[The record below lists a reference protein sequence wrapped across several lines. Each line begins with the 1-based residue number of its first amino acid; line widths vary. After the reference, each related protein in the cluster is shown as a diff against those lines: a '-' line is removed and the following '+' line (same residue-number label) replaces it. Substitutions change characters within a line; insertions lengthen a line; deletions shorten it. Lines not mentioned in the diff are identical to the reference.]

1 MFKLPPF
8 AAKFFAGFNQP
19 PFAALAQPLVDFAAP
34 AVMQPVQDIYRYDKT
49 GWREKHLPM
58 IVGWLK
64 PDIMTQLTGKAEDPE
79 IMLTGKLRR
88 ADFVHCAKEIA
99 GNVETG
105 TTNTPGLL
113 VAVRQSPLP
122 QLWASLTH
130 AIVQQDEAWFGRP
143 TEIDYVLHRETMRP
157 PAGDDQGHGRYKYA
171 GVIHR
176 DQTAEPNG
184 SVSRLYTVRTAQPM
198 RMLPNRM
205 TDGMPNDER
214 GNFHDAATAQL
225 MAANSVSPPAGAIV
239 LMNGGNKFG
248 TVHSS
253 TQPSRVTPSF
263 FAAFSCTL

>member
-8 AAKFFAGFNQP
+8 AARFFSGFNTP
-19 PFAALAQPLVDFAAP
+19 PFAALAHPLVDFAAP

-49 GWREKHLPM
+49 GWRTQHLPM

-64 PDIMTQLTGKAEDPE
+64 PEIMTQLTGKAEDPE
-79 IMLTGKLRR
+79 IMLTGNLRH
-88 ADFVHCAKEIA
+88 ADFVRCAKEIA
-99 GNVETG
+99 DRVETSTG
-105 TTNTPGLL
+105 NPELRA
-113 VAVRQSPLP
+113 AVRQGPLP
-122 QLWASLTH
+122 QLWASLAH
-130 AIVQQDEAWFGRP
+130 AIVQQDEDWFGRP
-143 TEIDYVLHRETMRP
+143 TERGFVLHRETMRP

-176 DQTAEPNG
+176 DLTTEPNA

-198 RMLPNRM
+198 RMLPNRL
-205 TDGMPNDER
+205 TDGIPNDER
-214 GNFHDAATAQL
+214 GNFHDAATIKL

-239 LMNGGNKFG
+239 LMNGGDKYG